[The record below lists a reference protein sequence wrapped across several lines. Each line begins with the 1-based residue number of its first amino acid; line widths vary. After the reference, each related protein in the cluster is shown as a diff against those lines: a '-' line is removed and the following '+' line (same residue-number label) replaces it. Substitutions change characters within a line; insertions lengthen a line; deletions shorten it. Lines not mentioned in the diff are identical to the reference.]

1 MIKSTF
7 TIIFVLGL
15 FVTGFAQQGLPQTNV
30 ESNLNLVSEIAK
42 EKSDITGTISNV
54 GGFNMF
60 VDDAKVE
67 VEGELV
73 KKFSD
78 KNMQTL
84 VQKGYK
90 HIQKSQSESTC
101 YRYRI
106 VTNDNGVQDLFL
118 YRCSMK

>member
-60 VDDAKVE
+60 VDDARVE
-67 VEGELV
+67 IEGELV

-78 KNMQTL
+78 KDLQIL
-84 VQKGYK
+84 IQKGYS
-90 HIQKSQSESTC
+90 HIQKGKNENSC
-101 YRYRI
+101 FRYRI
-106 VTNDNGVQDLFL
+106 TSNDKGAQDLFL
-118 YRCSMK
+118 YRCSK